1 MGFLILRPWVRFPPR
16 TPDKKAIVLAVAF
29 LDGGVVRHRTH
40 MGSSDK
46 IKARFAL
53 ILSEWDPFAKQMGIS
68 FPAKNAR

>member
-1 MGFLILRPWVRFPPR
+1 
-16 TPDKKAIVLAVAF
+16 VAF